1 MQQHRLISKITILG
15 KKRNKGRQGEL
26 GMAAH
31 TCVSTPR
38 DQGKNRLSGI
48 QGQCCSVFL
57 SYHNKIAF
65 KWAMGLF
72 QCSVY
77 HSKEVRVAVTYSHS
91 HDQSD
96 ECFWLLHLLSHLYTS
111 GSQPGE

>member
-1 MQQHRLISKITILG
+1 
-15 KKRNKGRQGEL
+15 
-26 GMAAH
+26 MAAH
-31 TCVSTPR
+31 TCVSAPR